1 MNLLYN
7 YYGGIMR
14 KFLILIISLFI
25 ISGCSSNKTYEE
37 ISYSDLNNMLDNKE
51 DFILFIGSDTCSA
64 CQIYEGTLN
73 NVIEEYNVDVKYVD
87 LSKLSDK
94 DESVLTSEFP
104 ITGTPTT
111 VFVVNGK
118 EKDTHNRIVGSAKK
132 SKIVEKFKENGYIKE

>member
-1 MNLLYN
+1 
-7 YYGGIMR
+7 
-14 KFLILIISLFI
+14 
-25 ISGCSSNKTYEE
+25 
-37 ISYSDLNNMLDNKE
+37 MLDNKE

-111 VFVVNGK
+111 VF
-118 EKDTHNRIVGSAKK
+118 IVMVKRKILIIGLLGVRKK
-132 SKIVEKFKENGYIKE
+132 VKLSKNLKKMDI